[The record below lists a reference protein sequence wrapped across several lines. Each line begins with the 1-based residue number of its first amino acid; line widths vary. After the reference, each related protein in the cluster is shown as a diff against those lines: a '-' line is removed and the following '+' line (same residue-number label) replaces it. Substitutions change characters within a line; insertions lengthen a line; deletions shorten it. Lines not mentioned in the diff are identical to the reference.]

1 MTDFRLTLRIDK
13 IGDLEALN
21 ALNALDAKGRRIIEG
36 VSGATGRAMGEVALA
51 YERGTKSMRLSLEQ
65 VAKEHEK
72 NIAAMVREERA
83 ADALGRRQ
91 GLATLSATRG
101 LEQIVRS
108 GTLLSSSLDQTIS
121 QVSQL
126 AFGFGVTGPIIGAI
140 GVATVAMVGLFRKA
154 HEETRK
160 LAREMAQEINRISHE
175 DVTSQALTAQRLYS
189 GDQAS
194 TYWLEQQ
201 GIPALQAMLPGLR
214 QRVKAGTTTRIDFK
228 GGHETTLNADA
239 RSAAEDL
246 KKVEDRLKEI
256 KPIYDSIMGV
266 GGLGGTLARAA
277 QRQAALDL
285 PGFVT
290 EDLAKGAKAEKAGD
304 ALAKKLADA
313 YQRELAADMKS
324 ATKLAVA
331 QMLADAE
338 TTYAAQN
345 SIIAELVPT
354 KKQIDASI
362 KDVSEQ
368 ISDAIKNDPFL
379 AAQKAIHELADRVQR
394 EFGAVMGDAMASAFE
409 TAFSGRGLKAAF
421 GNLISAALS
430 GLGGL
435 MEAVG
440 AQMII
445 YGTWVAKFI
454 AHVATFDPIG
464 QIEAGIGM
472 IAAGALLKSI
482 AGSFGHSN
490 GGSGGGGG
498 GGGYSGSAGLGSIID
513 RGVIDPTSYSQRT
526 ASSIQ
531 QRPGVTVNA
540 TIIGKDDPNAQRQ
553 IAEIV
558 TKAVQR
564 GWIGAAPA

>member
-1 MTDFRLTLRIDK
+1 MATDMVLTLKIDK
-13 IGDLEALN
+13 VGDLEALN

-51 YERGTKSMRLSLEQ
+51 YERGSKSARLSLEAI
-65 VAKEHEK
+65 AKEHEK

-101 LEQIVRS
+101 VEQLVRS

-126 AFGFGVTGPIIGAI
+126 AFGFGATGPIIGAI
-140 GVATVAMVGLFRKA
+140 GVATVAMVNLFRKA
-154 HEETRK
+154 HEETKK
-160 LAREMAQEINRISHE
+160 LAREMAEEINRISHE
-175 DVTSQALTAQRLYS
+175 DLTSQALTAQRLYS
-189 GDQAS
+189 GDEAA
-194 TYWLEQQ
+194 TDITRF
-201 GIPALQAMLPGLR
+201 GIPALQAMLPDLQR
-214 QRVKAGTTTRIDFK
+214 RVKAGTNTRIDFK
-228 GGHETTLNADA
+228 GGVETTLNKDA
-239 RSAAEDL
+239 RDAAEQL
-246 KKVEDRLKEI
+246 KLVQDRLAAI
-256 KPIYDSIMGV
+256 VPLYNSIMGV
-266 GGLGGTLARAA
+266 GGRGGTLERAA

-290 EDLAKGAKAEKAGD
+290 EDLAKGAKADKAAD
-304 ALAKKLADA
+304 KLADRLA
-313 YQRELAADMKS
+313 KEYQRALAHDLKE

-331 QMLADAE
+331 AMVEDAE
-338 TTYAAQN
+338 TTFAAQQ
-345 SIIAELVPT
+345 SVITELVPT

-362 KDVSEQ
+362 KEVSEQ
-368 ISDAIKNDPFL
+368 ISEAIKNDPFL
-379 AAQKAIHELADRVQR
+379 AAQKAIQDLAARVQQ
-394 EFGAVMGDAMASAFE
+394 EFGHVMGDAMAKAFE
-409 TAFSGRGLKAAF
+409 TAFSGRGLKSAF
-421 GNLISAALS
+421 GSLISAALS

-440 AQMII
+440 AQMIV

-464 QIEAGIGM
+464 QIEAGVGM

-482 AGSFGHSN
+482 AGSFGHS
-490 GGSGGGGG
+490 GSGGGGG
-498 GGGYSGSAGLGSIID
+498 GGGSYGGSSALGSIID
-513 RGVIDPTSYSQRT
+513 RGVIDPNTYSQRSG
-526 ASSIQ
+526 ASIP
-531 QRPGVTVNA
+531 QRQAVTVNA

-558 TKAVQR
+558 TKAAQR
-564 GWIGAAPA
+564 GWIGPAFA